1 MDSQY
6 REQLQY
12 IRVPDPD
19 IIIHTD
25 SSILGWN
32 LTDGKSPSSG
42 RWKADDISHIN
53 VVDFTKLY

>member
-6 REQLQY
+6 LEQLQY

-32 LTDGKSPSSG
+32 ITDGKSRSGG

-53 VVDFTKLY
+53 VVDCTKLY